1 MAESKFNELQF
12 YIIFFVIFL
21 LISNLGTSQMVRQQ
35 TSTGTMPVMAMLTP
49 ALVQL
54 GLVFLIIWAAKSGG
68 NSLSDIG
75 LKTYSWWIDCL
86 IGIGL
91 LAFLLF
97 TVPWLDRFL
106 VDILHLNEIGMSEV
120 TFSPV
125 WVVSGVIIGIAEE
138 LIFRGY
144 GYTILTKYVGHL
156 WISLLVVSLLFGLE
170 HCYKGSAGVAQTFVI
185 ALIANGVFI
194 WRKSLIPVAIA
205 HAGMVILL
213 PIV

>member
-1 MAESKFNELQF
+1 MAKSKFNELQF
-12 YIIFFVIFL
+12 YVIFFVVFL
-21 LISNLGTSQMVRQQ
+21 LISNFGTSQMIRQE
-35 TSTGTMPVMAMLTP
+35 TGTETMPVIAVLMP
-49 ALVQL
+49 AIIQL
-54 GLVFLIIWAAKSGG
+54 GLVFLIIWAAKSAG

-75 LKTYSWWIDCL
+75 FKTYSWWIDCL
-86 IGIGL
+86 IGVGL
-91 LAFLLF
+91 LAFLVF

-106 VDILHLNEIGMSEV
+106 VDILHLTEIGMSKV

-125 WVVSGVIIGIAEE
+125 WVLSGVIIGIAEE

-144 GYTILTKYVGHL
+144 GYTILRKYVKHW
-156 WISLLVVSLLFGLE
+156 WISLLVVSLMFGLE
-170 HCYKGSAGVAQTFVI
+170 HCYKGSAGVAQAFVI

-213 PIV
+213 PII

>member
-1 MAESKFNELQF
+1 MAKSKFNELQF

-21 LISNLGTSQMVRQQ
+21 LISNFGTSQMMRQE
-35 TSTGTMPVMAMLTP
+35 TSTGTMPVIAMLMP
-49 ALVQL
+49 AIIQL
-54 GLVFLIIWAAKSGG
+54 GLVFLIIWAARSGG
-68 NSLSDIG
+68 NSLSEIG
-75 LKTYSWWIDCL
+75 FKTYSWWIDCL

-106 VDILHLNEIGMSEV
+106 VDILHLNAIGMGEV

-144 GYTILTKYVGHL
+144 GYTVLKKYIKHW
-156 WISLLVVSLLFGLE
+156 WIALLVVSLLFGLE
-170 HCYKGSAGVAQTFVI
+170 HCYKGLAGVAQTFVL

-205 HAGMVILL
+205 HVGVVILL

>member
-1 MAESKFNELQF
+1 MAKSKFNELQF

-21 LISNLGTSQMVRQQ
+21 LVSNFGTSQMMRQD
-35 TSTGTMPVMAMLTP
+35 TSTGTMPVIAILTP

-54 GLVFLIIWAAKSGG
+54 GLVFLIIWAARSGG

-75 LKTYSWWIDCL
+75 FKTYSWWVDCL

-106 VDILHLNEIGMSEV
+106 VDILHLEAIGISEV
-120 TFSPV
+120 PFSPV
-125 WVVSGVIIGIAEE
+125 WVVSGVIIGLSEE

-144 GYTILTKYVGHL
+144 GYTVLKKYVKHW
-156 WISLLVVSLLFGLE
+156 WIALLVVSLLFGLE
-170 HCYKGSAGVAQTFVI
+170 HCYKGSAGVAQTFAI
-185 ALIANGVFI
+185 ALIANSVFI

>member
-144 GYTILTKYVGHL
+144 GYTILTKYVGHP

-194 WRKSLIPVAIA
+194 WRKSLISIAIA
-205 HAGMVILL
+205 HSGMVILL
-213 PIV
+213 PII

>member
-97 TVPWLDRFL
+97 TGPWLDRFL

-144 GYTILTKYVGHL
+144 GYTILTKYVGHP

-194 WRKSLIPVAIA
+194 WRKSLIPIAIA

>member
-35 TSTGTMPVMAMLTP
+35 TSTRTMPVMAMLTP

-97 TVPWLDRFL
+97 TVPWLDRFR
-106 VDILHLNEIGMSEV
+106 H
-120 TFSPV
+120 
-125 WVVSGVIIGIAEE
+125 IAPQRNRYE
-138 LIFRGY
+138 
-144 GYTILTKYVGHL
+144 
-156 WISLLVVSLLFGLE
+156 
-170 HCYKGSAGVAQTFVI
+170 
-185 ALIANGVFI
+185 
-194 WRKSLIPVAIA
+194 
-205 HAGMVILL
+205 
-213 PIV
+213 

>member
-194 WRKSLIPVAIA
+194 CRKSLIPIAIA

-213 PIV
+213 PII

>member
-1 MAESKFNELQF
+1 MAKSKFNELQF

-21 LISNLGTSQMVRQQ
+21 LISNFGTSQMMRQE
-35 TSTGTMPVMAMLTP
+35 TSTGTMPVIAMLMP
-49 ALVQL
+49 AIIQL
-54 GLVFLIIWAAKSGG
+54 GLVFLIIWAARSGG
-68 NSLSDIG
+68 NSLSEIG
-75 LKTYSWWIDCL
+75 FKTYSWWIDCL

-106 VDILHLNEIGMSEV
+106 VDILHLNAIGMGEV

-144 GYTILTKYVGHL
+144 GYTVLKKYIKH
-156 WISLLVVSLLFGLE
+156 W
-170 HCYKGSAGVAQTFVI
+170 
-185 ALIANGVFI
+185 
-194 WRKSLIPVAIA
+194 
-205 HAGMVILL
+205 
-213 PIV
+213 

>member
-1 MAESKFNELQF
+1 MAESRFNELQF
-12 YIIFFVIFL
+12 YIIFFVVFL
-21 LISNLGTSQMVRQQ
+21 LMSNLGTSQMVRQQ
-35 TSTGTMPVMAMLTP
+35 TSTGTMPVAAMLTP

-54 GLVFLIIWAAKSGG
+54 GLVFLITWAAKSGG

-75 LKTYSWWIDCL
+75 FKTYSWWIDCL

-97 TVPWLDRFL
+97 TAPWLDRFL
-106 VDILHLNEIGMSEV
+106 VGILHLNEIGMSEV

-138 LIFRGY
+138 LVFRGY
-144 GYTILTKYVGHL
+144 GYTILTKYVGHP
-156 WISLLVVSLLFGLE
+156 WISLLAVSLLFGLE
-170 HCYKGSAGVAQTFVI
+170 HCYKGSAGVAQTFAV

-194 WRKSLIPVAIA
+194 WRKSLIPIAIA

-213 PIV
+213 PII

>member
-144 GYTILTKYVGHL
+144 GYTILTKYVGHP

-194 WRKSLIPVAIA
+194 WRKSLISIAIA

-213 PIV
+213 PII

>member
-1 MAESKFNELQF
+1 MAKSKFNELQF

-21 LISNLGTSQMVRQQ
+21 LISNFNTSQMIRQE
-35 TSTGTMPVMAMLTP
+35 TSTGTMPVIAMLMP
-49 ALVQL
+49 AIIQL
-54 GLVFLIIWAAKSGG
+54 GLVFLIIWAARSGG

-75 LKTYSWWIDCL
+75 FKTYSWWIDCL

-106 VDILHLNEIGMSEV
+106 VDILHLNAIGMGEV

-125 WVVSGVIIGIAEE
+125 WVMSGVIIGIAEE

-144 GYTILTKYVGHL
+144 GYTVLKKYVKHW
-156 WISLLVVSLLFGLE
+156 WIALLVVSLLFGLE
-170 HCYKGSAGVAQTFVI
+170 HCYKGSASVAQTFVI

-194 WRKSLIPVAIA
+194 WRKSLIPIAIA